1 MIKNLISLIT
11 PTQQATTNGASSEEG
26 SVSQKGVFG
35 ALMKALGT
43 SSNGEQQVSIQLAGN
58 EMGQDQGG
66 MSSDLTGDGTQ
77 FTVVVEKRSSNKEQ
91 NLEIENEQVVDS
103 ANVEGEP
110 AFAPLVQN
118 EEEGSEEQTSE
129 ILMTNEVTQPPQNS
143 TTEPEMAGEVAVV
156 AAPEEITISEVSNHT
171 TGNREEATSVEGEKR
186 VSKNGQTDQKLSAVS
201 EESKPVAHEKIVVA
215 IGEADRLIEENVEA
229 VVKNISTDEKVIST
243 ELPKN
248 KGVTE
253 EPGQFVKEE
262 QSSANKV
269 NVAAEND
276 ETTRV
281 VQAGKNEV
289 AIPSE
294 STVTPKT
301 DEPVI
306 SEKELASSAKP
317 SGQEIE
323 KKEPVDRSESRN
335 LSNAPKETIQPVSEQ
350 SNQTN
355 AADLVS
361 ESTPEIQKTK
371 ESVSPYEPILP
382 VKQKVQEVPVEEEV
396 ARELQKHERSVLS
409 LRRNGHILRSSSEL
423 SAHGQKAKADFEDFI
438 QPWQEVV
445 TKGAVVSQQGST
457 TEQTSPNG
465 FPNAIDFE
473 KRPELLHLFQ
483 NIKMDEPK
491 AKPAKEV
498 KFEETKEGKEVR
510 TELASDTERMELNL
524 TRKEGAGFLVHTSS
538 EGEYF
543 NFDASLTLSTEQE
556 EMLKEYMTDSIEGK
570 DEKKVDLNMLGH
582 VRLGDLPVMNQQVR
596 RALVS
601 TVGKMV
607 HQSVDA
613 KNNSG
618 STSWQKHTFEL
629 EDGNSIDVT
638 TRNVDG
644 VLQIKLAAT
653 NPELNKL
660 LQDASN
666 DIRQHLEKELD
677 MQLDLQFN
685 GQDQQDQ
692 AEFGNDAKKSAKGF
706 NTLNSGDLQEVT
718 GDAHINQ
725 TNTHTVR
732 HFGYNQMEWTA

>member
-11 PTQQATTNGASSEEG
+11 PTQQATANGASSEEG

-35 ALMKALGT
+35 ALMKALGS
-43 SSNGEQQVSIQLAGN
+43 SSNGEQDVSIQLAGN
-58 EMGQDQGG
+58 EVGKNQGAL
-66 MSSDLTGDGTQ
+66 SSDLTGDGIQ

-91 NLEIENEQVVDS
+91 SIEIENEQVVDS

-129 ILMTNEVTQPPQNS
+129 ILMMNDLTQPQQNIE
-143 TTEPEMAGEVAVV
+143 TEPEMVEEAAIV
-156 AAPEEITISEVSNHT
+156 AAPGEITISESPENT
-171 TGNREEATSVEGEKR
+171 TENGEVEGEER
-186 VSKNGQTDQKLSAVS
+186 ATTNGQSDQRLSAIQ
-201 EESKPVAHEKIVVA
+201 EESNPVVHEKVVA
-215 IGEADRLIEENVEA
+215 IGESDRLVEENVKA
-229 VVKNISTDEKVIST
+229 VVST
-243 ELPKN
+243 EEEENPSGLPKK

-253 EPGQFVKEE
+253 EAKQFVSETEPLEK
-262 QSSANKV
+262 SSANMV
-269 NVAAEND
+269 DVTAEND
-276 ETTRV
+276 KKVRTTS
-281 VQAGKNEV
+281 AEKNGASIADQSKV
-289 AIPSE
+289 AQ
-294 STVTPKT
+294 KT
-301 DEPVI
+301 EAPVI
-306 SEKELASSAKP
+306 SEKKSESS
-317 SGQEIE
+317 GEEIE
-323 KKEPVDRSESRN
+323 KRESVASKEVQV
-335 LSNAPKETIQPVSEQ
+335 L
-350 SNQTN
+350 
-355 AADLVS
+355 
-361 ESTPEIQKTK
+361 ESTPEVQKTTQ
-371 ESVSPYEPILP
+371 STSPYKPILP
-382 VKQKVQEVPVEEEV
+382 AKQKVQEVPVEEEV

-423 SAHGQKAKADFEDFI
+423 SAHGQKAKADFDNFI

-445 TKGAVVSQQGST
+445 TKGAVVPQQGKV
-457 TEQTSPNG
+457 TEQPSQNG

-524 TRKEGAGFLVHTSS
+524 TRKEGAGFLVHTSL

-543 NFDASLTLSTEQE
+543 NFDPSLTLSTEQE
-556 EMLKEYMTDSIEGK
+556 EMLKEYMTESIEGK

-613 KNNSG
+613 KSNTG
-618 STSWQKHTFEL
+618 STSWQKHSFEL

-685 GQDQQDQ
+685 GQEQQDR
-692 AEFGNDAKKSAKGF
+692 AEFANDAKKGTKGF
-706 NTLNSGDLQEVT
+706 NTLNNGDLREVT
-718 GDAHINQ
+718 GDALINQ
-725 TNTHTVR
+725 TNTHSVR